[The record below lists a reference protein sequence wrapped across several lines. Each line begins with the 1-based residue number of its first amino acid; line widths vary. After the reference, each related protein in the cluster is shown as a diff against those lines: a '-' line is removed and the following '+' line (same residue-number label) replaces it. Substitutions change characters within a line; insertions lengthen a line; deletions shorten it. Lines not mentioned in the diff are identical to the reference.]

1 MKRYA
6 LVGTGA
12 RAGMFITALTQTYQD
27 ACELVGLCDVS
38 SVRMRWYQRQLEEAG
53 SVPPPLYPAKD
64 FDRMVRETKPD
75 VVIVTTVDAYH
86 HLYISRAME
95 LGCDV
100 ITEKPLTI
108 DADKLRVVFD
118 AVEQTGRSLRVAF
131 NYRYAPAY
139 SRLRALLKQGTIGKP
154 LNIDFS
160 WLLDR
165 SHGADYF
172 RRWHSEKV
180 KSGGLLV
187 HKATHHFDLVN
198 WWLGDYPKEVFAL
211 GDLLFYGRGNAT
223 ARGER
228 YSYERYTGAAAERD
242 PFALYLDKDERMRE
256 LYLDAEAESGYLRD
270 RNVFGDHISIEDTM
284 TVTARYRGGALLSY
298 CLLAYAPWEGLRVAL
313 TGTEGRANSKSW
325 KMSPGS
331 PRTPKRCRLVRARS
345 KRSPCTFFQLGPKL
359 TRLRFLKLRVSTEEP
374 TRLCS
379 SNCFHHHPK
388 VTLSTA
394 PLLMSTGQRQFCSA
408 LPLTFRWRAR
418 SLCNLTTSSY
428 SVKALTHIVSYPKR
442 TPEWRR
448 LKAEISS
455 LT

>member
-187 HKATHHFDLVN
+187 HKATHHFDLGSV
-198 WWLGDYPKEVFAL
+198 DISPQPDESRSEV
-211 GDLLFYGRGNAT
+211 
-223 ARGER
+223 
-228 YSYERYTGAAAERD
+228 
-242 PFALYLDKDERMRE
+242 
-256 LYLDAEAESGYLRD
+256 
-270 RNVFGDHISIEDTM
+270 
-284 TVTARYRGGALLSY
+284 
-298 CLLAYAPWEGLRVAL
+298 
-313 TGTEGRANSKSW
+313 
-325 KMSPGS
+325 
-331 PRTPKRCRLVRARS
+331 
-345 KRSPCTFFQLGPKL
+345 
-359 TRLRFLKLRVSTEEP
+359 
-374 TRLCS
+374 
-379 SNCFHHHPK
+379 
-388 VTLSTA
+388 
-394 PLLMSTGQRQFCSA
+394 
-408 LPLTFRWRAR
+408 
-418 SLCNLTTSSY
+418 
-428 SVKALTHIVSYPKR
+428 
-442 TPEWRR
+442 
-448 LKAEISS
+448 
-455 LT
+455 